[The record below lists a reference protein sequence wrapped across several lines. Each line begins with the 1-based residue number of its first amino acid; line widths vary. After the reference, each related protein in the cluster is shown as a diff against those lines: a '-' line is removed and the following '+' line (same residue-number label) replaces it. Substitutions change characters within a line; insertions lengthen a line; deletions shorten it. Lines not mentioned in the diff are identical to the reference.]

1 MYDIEISP
9 IQIAWWR
16 IQGVSVER
24 YVYLN
29 FRIMGNVIRA
39 EAERGRERDR
49 YLWRQERQ
57 LGIRER
63 EVKEKEI
70 AQDDD

>member
-1 MYDIEISP
+1 
-9 IQIAWWR
+9 
-16 IQGVSVER
+16 
-24 YVYLN
+24 
-29 FRIMGNVIRA
+29 MGNVIRA

-49 YLWRQERQ
+49 YLWGQERQ